1 MTEVYLDD
9 TKLDY
14 EDTEKDSTVG
24 DLVAEIEKEL
34 RNHRRFI
41 FELRVDGELREEWL
55 GSALLE
61 EKLIN
66 FKELRI
72 TSISV
77 ESVALKGIDVLQ
89 QSFELMA
96 ENITKC
102 VQSVRQSGNLDN
114 PLLASVTGGLTEA
127 VKTLDELR
135 KGARGYDMKLFSQDP
150 ANFYKP
156 VLDCLEAMDSAR
168 EGGDSVLFAD
178 VLEHELAPL
187 VDEILS
193 GLFPADKS

>member
-34 RNHRRFI
+34 KEHRRFI
-41 FELRVDGELREEWL
+41 FELRIDGTVREDWRE
-55 GSALLE
+55 SALLE

-66 FKELRI
+66 FSELRV

-77 ESVALKGIDVLQ
+77 ESVALEGIDVLR
-89 QSFELMA
+89 QSFKLIA
-96 ENITKC
+96 ENIVEC

-114 PLLASVTGGLTEA
+114 SLLASVSERLTEA
-127 VKTLDELR
+127 VKTLNELR
-135 KGARGYDMKLFSQDP
+135 KGAVGYDMKLFRQDP

-156 VLDCLEAMDSAR
+156 VLDCLEAMGSAR
-168 EGGDSVLFAD
+168 ESGDSVLLAD

-187 VDEILS
+187 VGEILS